1 MPKQDK
7 PSMSLSNQTT
17 KKQRLQLVVNQFLS
31 MMQDSPEIP
40 MMFRAILPTCH
51 SLAASSVEKIT
62 DEQAEK
68 LIATFKDY
76 VVFLET
82 GEPHGSDS
90 GE

>member
-1 MPKQDK
+1 
-7 PSMSLSNQTT
+7 
-17 KKQRLQLVVNQFLS
+17 
-31 MMQDSPEIP
+31 

-82 GEPHGSDS
+82 GEVHGSDS